1 MKTLDDYAKELQTDD
16 LIKAAHRAKER
27 SHELFEDQGI
37 ATLSL
42 LLSEFLADFLKTPE
56 KWRGRIRENLP

>member
-42 LLSEFLADFLKTPE
+42 LLSEFLVDFLTLHFEVKNHFP
-56 KWRGRIRENLP
+56 